1 MSNGAV
7 SRDPEVIVQA
17 LDAAG
22 LALCH
27 SDYSDA
33 AEYDIY
39 GLLGAYSTR
48 RYFPHHSAV
57 PIRTD
62 GTAALSC
69 VSASQPNTGA
79 VELDVY
85 PSPSEASAALRRVG
99 QVWLAAWL
107 YGNVALVLDQTTTR
121 PVEQQVSQ
129 VLDHLPGAFRV
140 R

>member
-1 MSNGAV
+1 MSNSGL
-7 SRDPEVIVQA
+7 SRDPEVIVNA

-57 PIRTD
+57 PIRAD
-62 GTAALSC
+62 GTGGLSC
-69 VSASQPNTGA
+69 VSPSQPNTGA
-79 VELDVY
+79 IELDVY
-85 PSPSEASAALRRVG
+85 PSPSEASAALQRVG

-107 YGNVALVLDQTTTR
+107 YGNVALVLDQTTPP

-129 VLDHLPGAFRV
+129 VLDHVPGAFRL